1 MMIPTTNAIHA
12 ICVAVPAIPLNPKT
26 AAIIAIIK
34 NVRAQLNI
42 IYLYG
47 RLPVW
52 QAIFRVLVKIKSAA
66 VLYPAL
72 LQIGFLS
79 AGPDGI
85 RQERS
90 HLLIVLEALEKIQVY
105 VLAVRPV
112 SPSHGFIYLRN
123 LSAFHSF

>member
-1 MMIPTTNAIHA
+1 MDASRFG
-12 ICVAVPAIPLNPKT
+12 K
-26 AAIIAIIK
+26 
-34 NVRAQLNI
+34 Q
-42 IYLYG
+42 Y
-47 RLPVW
+47 
-52 QAIFRVLVKIKSAA
+52 RVLVKKKTAA

-72 LQIGFLS
+72 LQTGFLS

-90 HLLIVLEALEKIQVY
+90 HLLVVLEALEKIQVY